1 MPELPEMQA
10 LAERL
15 QGYVGGAV
23 LERADLLQF
32 SGLKTFEPPLD
43 AFVGE
48 RVDTIGRRGKYLVW
62 DFGGPRLLIHLSQG
76 GRLEVEQPPKQT
88 RPKGAVLRLV
98 FDGPEGLTGILVR
111 EYGTQRKAGCWTLA
125 PGDEGPLAV
134 LGPEPF
140 DDAFEELVLS
150 SEDGRRVHT
159 ILRDQRT
166 MAGVGRGFADDALH
180 EAKLS
185 PYASMGKLSV
195 EERKRLVTA
204 VRSVLERGLASERKR
219 TGGLPTKIQGRFVV
233 HGHAGRP
240 CPRCGETLQRVSYEG
255 YEIVYCPACQTGGKV
270 LADRRLSRLVK

>member
-15 QGYVGGAV
+15 HDLVGGGV

-48 RVDTIGRRGKYLVW
+48 RVDSIGRRGKYLVW

-76 GRLEVEQPPKQT
+76 GRVDVERPPKQT

-98 FDGPEGLTGILVR
+98 FDSPDGLTGILVR

-125 PGDEGPLAV
+125 PGDDGPLSV

-140 DDAFEELVLS
+140 DDAFEDLVLS
-150 SEDGRRVHT
+150 STDGRRVHT
-159 ILRDQRT
+159 VLRDQRT
-166 MAGVGRGFADDALH
+166 IAGIGRGFADDGLH
-180 EAKLS
+180 EARLS
-185 PYASMGKLSV
+185 PYASMAKLTA
-195 EERKRLVTA
+195 EERRRLVA
-204 VRSVLERGLASERKR
+204 AIRAVLERGLATERKR
-219 TGGLPTKIQGRFVV
+219 TGGLPTKLQGRFAV
-233 HGHAGRP
+233 HGHSGRP
-240 CPRCGETLQRVSYEG
+240 CPRCGEILQRVSYED